1 MAVPEAT
8 IWRLRHLIYQAFA
21 GAGHPPD
28 LAQMATTLHLS
39 EDETLE
45 ALRTLGDMHSVFLTG
60 DGRGVLMANPF
71 SAVPTPFRVS
81 ANGVDYWA
89 NCAWDMLGVPA
100 ALGGEAT
107 IHATYAADDTT
118 TELQVID
125 GHVEGAPGIVHFQ
138 QPFRAWYDDL
148 PHT

>member
-1 MAVPEAT
+1 MSLPEAT
-8 IWRLRHLIYQAFA
+8 LWQLRLLIYEVFA
-21 GAGHPPD
+21 ATGQPPEIT
-28 LAQMATTLHLS
+28 QMANVLHLS
-39 EDETLE
+39 EDDVLH
-45 ALRTLGDMHSVFLTG
+45 ALRSLDEMHSVFLTG

-81 ANGVDYWA
+81 ADGVDYWA

-100 ALGGEAT
+100 ALGRDAT

-118 TELQVID
+118 TEIQVVNGD
-125 GHVEGAPGIVHFQ
+125 VEGAPGIVHFQ

-148 PHT
+148 SHT

>member
-1 MAVPEAT
+1 MTVPEAT
-8 IWRLRHLIYQAFA
+8 LWQLRHLIYQGFA
-21 GAGHPPD
+21 TTGYPPD
-28 LAQMATTLHLS
+28 IARMATTFNLS
-39 EDETLE
+39 EDDALE
-45 ALRTLGDMHSVFLTG
+45 ALHTLGDMHSVFLTG
-60 DGRGVLMANPF
+60 DGRDVLMANPF

-81 ANGVDYWA
+81 ASGVDYWA

-100 ALGGEAT
+100 ALGGDAT

-118 TELQVID
+118 TELQVVG

-138 QPFRAWYDDL
+138 QPFRTWYDDL

>member
-1 MAVPEAT
+1 ANV
-8 IWRLRHLIYQAFA
+8 
-21 GAGHPPD
+21 
-28 LAQMATTLHLS
+28 LHLS
-39 EDETLE
+39 EDDVLH
-45 ALRTLGDMHSVFLTG
+45 ALRSLDEMHSVFLTG

-81 ANGVDYWA
+81 ADGVDYWA

-100 ALGGEAT
+100 ALGRDAT

-118 TELQVID
+118 TEIQVVNGD
-125 GHVEGAPGIVHFQ
+125 VEGAPGIVHFQ

-148 PHT
+148 SHT